1 LNFQNCTTSAKC
13 FVIFVGGLLAFAV
26 RAEIID
32 IQWNA
37 QQRFTHEALIAP
49 GKLVE
54 VCGQVKKGEVV
65 AWRYDSPVALD
76 FNIHYHLTDKSVVYP
91 VREPKTAAAQGRLRA
106 ESDQDYCWMWTNPAA
121 QAVQLTLLLQREP

>member
-1 LNFQNCTTSAKC
+1 VKRTAFIL
-13 FVIFVGGLLAFAV
+13 LLALWGSSV

-76 FNIHYHLTDKSVVYP
+76 FNIHYHLADKSVVYP
-91 VREPKTAAAQGRLRA
+91 VREPNTAAAQGRLRA
-106 ESDQDYCWMWTNPAA
+106 ESDQDYCWMWTNTATQAA
-121 QAVQLTLLLQREP
+121 RLTLLLQRAP